1 MAHSCIYNVEHGDYI
16 AIKTDNDISIIRD
29 CGSLD
34 ATTRG
39 ILPTFLPHT
48 TSCYKETSLHEAM
61 VTHPHEDHY
70 LGFEQMRVQMKEG
83 QPKFFDVAYVPI
95 LYLDSNE
102 YDIKLLES
110 KNYQLEDLSLTALA
124 VKVALHLWTHLY
136 EGSRAP
142 NPTNWL
148 KVAPLMAD
156 ISNRL
161 DGVYAGST
169 FFNHW
174 EPQGTV
180 LWPPHLGS
188 AYYCKN
194 RDKLRNLLSGGL
206 FDSDDIDDDVTDVLK
221 LIEDI
226 KDDSQQV
233 PYEDYLSRINSIIS
247 LIHRN
252 DQKND
257 NTAKTIDQKAN
268 QFGEFIDDHSIV
280 FSIGSEDNSVLFL
293 SDLNEPAMNK
303 MIDDMDKLKNSD
315 QYTFIKSAHHGT
327 RLSKKLFN
335 RLNSQTKPI
344 HTIVHSCGNGQGN
357 SREPDALNQRYKY
370 KNLKPTKKT
379 INCTSWKTS
388 SWTQPCPF
396 NKFSSNYKCYT
407 I

>member
-1 MAHSCIYNVEHGDYI
+1 MAQSCIYNVEHGDYI
-16 AIKTDNDISIIRD
+16 AIATDNDISIIRD
-29 CGSLD
+29 CGTICKGRKSWLEMN
-34 ATTRG
+34 
-39 ILPTFLPHT
+39 LPNTL
-48 TSCYKETSLHEAM
+48 SAYKSTQRHEVM
-61 VTHPHEDHY
+61 VTHPHKDHY
-70 LGFEQMRVQMKEG
+70 WGFEKMRAQMKEG

-102 YDIKLLES
+102 YDIKLIES
-110 KNYQLEDLSLTALA
+110 KNYQLEELSLTALA

-136 EGSRAP
+136 KGSRAP

-161 DGVYAGST
+161 EGVYAGST

-174 EPQGTV
+174 SPEGNV

-194 RDKLRNLLSGGL
+194 CDKLRNLLSGGL
-206 FDSDDIDDDVTDVLK
+206 FDSDKIDHHVTEVLK

-226 KDDSQQV
+226 KEDSQQV
-233 PYEDYLSRINSIIS
+233 PYEDYLSRIDSIMS

-252 DQKND
+252 DQMNG
-257 NTAKTIDQKAN
+257 NTAKEVDEKAN

-280 FSIGSEDNSVLFL
+280 FSIGDKENSALFL
-293 SDLNEPAMNK
+293 SDLNPSAMDLMVED
-303 MIDDMDKLKNSD
+303 MINHRNND

-327 RLSKKLFN
+327 RLSDGLFH
-335 RLNSQTKPI
+335 RLQTNAPI
-344 HTIVHSCGNGQGN
+344 TIVHSCGKGHGSSLQPDN
-357 SREPDALNQRYKY
+357 SKMSNHYSSISLIHQID
-370 KNLKPTKKT
+370 
-379 INCTSWKTS
+379 CTSWKSTWNQPKPPYNQFTS
-388 SWTQPCPF
+388 NC
-396 NKFSSNYKCYT
+396 KCYQ